1 MPLLEFK
8 LDINAFVVI
17 LSLAL
22 AIEGQAL
29 SATFPAVGMKTRCVE
44 HRGRIMFIEQVTSI
58 TE

>member
-8 LDINAFVVI
+8 LDINAFVVT

-44 HRGRIMFIEQVTSI
+44 DIRGIMVIEQVTSI